1 MEKTVR
7 KPKFAPK
14 QPDNFLAGLLLGGLA
29 GSLAGAATMLFLAPQ
44 SGKETRQKLQQK
56 AIELRDQTVATVDD
70 TMAKVRTKA
79 DQIKIDVSD
88 KAKELKQQGQ
98 DVLGEGL
105 GRVSEAAKNGQM
117 AVQGMPS

>member
-14 QPDNFLAGLLLGGLA
+14 QPDNFLAGLLLGG
-29 GSLAGAATMLFLAPQ
+29 LAGAATMLFLAPQ

-79 DQIKIDVSD
+79 DQIKDDVSN

-98 DVLGEGL
+98 DVLSEGL
-105 GRVSEAAKNGQM
+105 GRVSDAAKNGQV